1 MASDDIEL
9 EKDNNIYLM
18 ELVDGYNLTYNYS
31 CNYVDENGEIQSCL
45 DQGIIDMSDNLPYTF
60 WIE

>member
-45 DQGIIDMSDNLPYTF
+45 DQGIIDMSENLPY
-60 WIE
+60 